1 MGTTP
6 TISFYSNAF
15 CTKYMHH
22 ITADSRYGA
31 RLVFSSL
38 GVIGNYPCFW
48 GTCMGNEGA
57 FDRTHSSNHPSVVD
71 CFLAGCAS
79 LYYTTCRVAR
89 EKRSYCRLENFSSV
103 FRSYNVDCFKLGCT
117 IRSCDG
123 LFTSWC
129 HSCFHGLENVER
141 GPADKGFV
149 NAYHGDVCY
158 LPNIEMEKKAYVHD
172 YAFDSNRMGRRPGCI
187 DTWNLVESN
196 IVSYCS

>member
-1 MGTTP
+1 MVESACHRSDSSYCWNYCGISRLLLFSSTWYYRSHSEWEMGTTP

-15 CTKYMHH
+15 CTKFMHH

-103 FRSYNVDCFKLGCT
+103 FRS
-117 IRSCDG
+117 
-123 LFTSWC
+123 
-129 HSCFHGLENVER
+129 
-141 GPADKGFV
+141 
-149 NAYHGDVCY
+149 
-158 LPNIEMEKKAYVHD
+158 
-172 YAFDSNRMGRRPGCI
+172 
-187 DTWNLVESN
+187 
-196 IVSYCS
+196 